1 MLNNR
6 LLYGG
11 DYNPEQWL
19 DRPDILKEDIRML
32 MEAGCNTVTLG
43 IFSWAALEPQEG
55 DFRFQ
60 WLENIVD
67 RLYKNGIYTIMGTPS
82 GARPKWLADKYPE
95 VLRVDETGHRQ
106 MFGFRHNHCY
116 TSPVYREKTALINKK
131 LAKSFGNHPG
141 VILWH
146 ISNELGGECRCPL
159 CQDAFRRWLKERYR
173 TIDELNRRWCT
184 TFWSHTYQS
193 FEQIEAPFTIGETQL
208 HALNLDWKRFVTHQT
223 RDFLRHEID
232 ALREGGAKQ
241 PTTTNLMHYYQ
252 GLDYFKL
259 AKDIDLVSWDTYP
272 TWHKGDVLQTAYDN
286 GMCHDLMRSLK
297 KKPYLQMESCPTSTN
312 WQSVSKLKK
321 PGMLFAQMM
330 QAIAHGAEGAMYFQV
345 RQSRGASEKFHG
357 AVIDHYG
364 GSDTR
369 VFKEAK
375 ETGEALEKISGLLG
389 SEVRSSVAILYDWE
403 SQWAME
409 DSQGPRNKGLH
420 YMEVLLKFYRGF
432 RRMGA
437 NVDLVD
443 EEASLDGYRLL
454 ACPMVYMFKE
464 GFAEKVRSF
473 TENGGTVIF
482 TYWSGIVDDTDRCYL
497 GGVPYGLQDVLGLRS
512 TEIDGLYDDEEN
524 SFIPVKDNALGL
536 QKTYSCHYL
545 CDLVQL
551 HSASAMMTYGTDFYA
566 GYPAVTVN
574 SFGKGEAWY
583 VAADADSNFYDDFL
597 EKLVIRTKTAPVLQE
612 VIPDGIEM
620 TTRETENG
628 CYYIYQNFG
637 TTSLHIPMPEG
648 ELRTVYGNPT
658 EKLPVYGMVIV
669 YKEK

>member
-159 CQDAFRRWLKERYR
+159 CQDAFRRWLKERYH

-241 PTTTNLMHYYQ
+241 PTTTNLMHYFQ

-259 AKDIDLVSWDTYP
+259 AKDIDIVSWDTYP
-272 TWHKGDVLQTAYDN
+272 TWHKEEVLHTAYDN
-286 GMCHDLMRSLK
+286 GM
-297 KKPYLQMESCPTSTN
+297 
-312 WQSVSKLKK
+312 
-321 PGMLFAQMM
+321 
-330 QAIAHGAEGAMYFQV
+330 
-345 RQSRGASEKFHG
+345 
-357 AVIDHYG
+357 
-364 GSDTR
+364 
-369 VFKEAK
+369 
-375 ETGEALEKISGLLG
+375 
-389 SEVRSSVAILYDWE
+389 
-403 SQWAME
+403 
-409 DSQGPRNKGLH
+409 
-420 YMEVLLKFYRGF
+420 
-432 RRMGA
+432 
-437 NVDLVD
+437 
-443 EEASLDGYRLL
+443 
-454 ACPMVYMFKE
+454 
-464 GFAEKVRSF
+464 
-473 TENGGTVIF
+473 
-482 TYWSGIVDDTDRCYL
+482 
-497 GGVPYGLQDVLGLRS
+497 
-512 TEIDGLYDDEEN
+512 
-524 SFIPVKDNALGL
+524 
-536 QKTYSCHYL
+536 
-545 CDLVQL
+545 
-551 HSASAMMTYGTDFYA
+551 
-566 GYPAVTVN
+566 
-574 SFGKGEAWY
+574 
-583 VAADADSNFYDDFL
+583 
-597 EKLVIRTKTAPVLQE
+597 
-612 VIPDGIEM
+612 
-620 TTRETENG
+620 
-628 CYYIYQNFG
+628 
-637 TTSLHIPMPEG
+637 
-648 ELRTVYGNPT
+648 
-658 EKLPVYGMVIV
+658 
-669 YKEK
+669 